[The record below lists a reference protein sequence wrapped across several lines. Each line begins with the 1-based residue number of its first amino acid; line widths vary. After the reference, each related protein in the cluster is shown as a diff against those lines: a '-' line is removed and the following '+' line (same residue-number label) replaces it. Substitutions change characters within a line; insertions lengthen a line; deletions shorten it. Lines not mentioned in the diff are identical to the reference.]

1 MQKKKLTLVV
11 NAYPLSYTHFN
22 SVILHK
28 NIFDENGKKINMSN
42 HTIENSPESNIYP
55 NSQEQILESLKT
67 YLKLYEHPNDLTL
80 KTNKNSQI
88 FKRYNPLVDHKDY
101 NCIILS

>member
-1 MQKKKLTLVV
+1 MESGGSSCNINIIIWVGNVGK
-11 NAYPLSYTHFN
+11 
-22 SVILHK
+22 ILL
-28 NIFDENGKKINMSN
+28 ITILFSPINFA
-42 HTIENSPESNIYP
+42 